1 MAKKENQRMV
11 SFDTA
16 VKRFWQK
23 YAIFNGV
30 AQRSEYWFAVLFV
43 FLGSVVCTVFG
54 DLVAMKTLFS
64 GVWSVITVIP
74 GQSMLSRRLH
84 DAGFSAKW
92 LLALWANILLF
103 WAVVP
108 LGRAAPVFAVLMSLT
123 SFVTVVLGVF
133 MFVASVLPSKFKN
146 NPYRR

>member
-1 MAKKENQRMV
+1 MARKDNQHMIG
-11 SFDTA
+11 FDTA

-23 YAIFNGV
+23 YAIFDGV
-30 AQRSEYWFAVLFV
+30 AQRSEYWFAVLFI

-54 DLVAMKTLFS
+54 DLFAMKTLFS
-64 GVWSVITVIP
+64 GVWSVVTLVP

-92 LLALWANILLF
+92 LLALWGDIVLF
-103 WAVVP
+103 WMFTALSRISPLFGMLMSVTSFIAVV
-108 LGRAAPVFAVLMSLT
+108 LC
-123 SFVTVVLGVF
+123 VF